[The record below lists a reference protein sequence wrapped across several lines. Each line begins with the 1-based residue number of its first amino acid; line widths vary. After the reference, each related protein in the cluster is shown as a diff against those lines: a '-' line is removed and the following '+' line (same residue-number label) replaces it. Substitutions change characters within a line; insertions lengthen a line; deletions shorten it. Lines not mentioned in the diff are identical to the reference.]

1 MFLLKLVLKNAFRH
15 KLRAWLT
22 ILSITIAILAFGL
35 LRTVIDAWY
44 VGVESGVGQPPR
56 HEERRLHDVLPAPL
70 VQGKDRPGGG
80 RHAGLLRELVRR
92 RLYRREEL
100 FSEFRRRAQVLLR
113 TLPGIRLLPRSAG
126 GLFPGPERLS
136 RRGGSSRS
144 GSDGGSATRSRSRG
158 PSIPAT
164 GSSCSAPS
172 TRAGTRTWTSAYSF
186 FTGTT

>member
-44 VGVESGVGQPPR
+44 VGVERASANRLVTRNAVSMTFSLPLSYKEKIAQVPGVTQ
-56 HEERRLHDVLPAPL
+56 VSI
-70 VQGKDRPGGG
+70 
-80 RHAGLLRELVRR
+80 RELVRR
-92 RLYRREEL
+92 HLHGREEL

-113 TLPGIRLLPRSAG
+113 PLPGIRLLPRPAARPFSG
-126 GLFPGPERLS
+126 TGRLS
-136 RRGGSSRS
+136 RRGGSSRR
-144 GSDGGSATRSRSRG
+144 GSDGGSATRSPSRG

-172 TRAGTRTWTSAYSF
+172 TTAGTRTWTSAYSF